1 MGIKMNKAGQNNVAY
16 RIALTEWQAEMISKA
31 LGYMTLDEEI
41 DRGKYSTS
49 WLKLSRDFDKKI
61 GKEQ

>member
-1 MGIKMNKAGQNNVAY
+1 MAY
-16 RIALTEWQAEMISKA
+16 KITLTEWQAEMISKA

-41 DRGKYSTS
+41 DKYSIS

-61 GKEQ
+61 GKE

>member
-1 MGIKMNKAGQNNVAY
+1 MAY
-16 RIALTEWQAEMISKA
+16 KITLTEWQAELISKA

-41 DRGKYSTS
+41 DKGGYSIP

-61 GKEQ
+61 GKE

>member
-1 MGIKMNKAGQNNVAY
+1 MAY
-16 RIALTEWQAEMISKA
+16 KITLTEWQAEMISKA

-41 DRGKYSTS
+41 DRGKYSSS